1 MPRTRSGEL
10 AHNQMILNKINKLAE
25 AHPVHDYRAM
35 LSACRHAATIATFS
49 LVGMVA
55 PAAVTAQPP
64 NDDGVLVPDAAV
76 PDPVPDPVP
85 EPPAPA
91 PKPPASVAPRERSAS
106 DAKGA
111 PLPGA
116 ESGRIDNHDDDD
128 SMLRIAVRGLL
139 FLPKIAVQVVFAPF
153 RGGVWAYERFQL
165 GARVHDI
172 FFNDEGT
179 IGLYPTVGIESGFGV
194 TVGASFVDRDLFGD
208 GERLSL
214 KAATGGQFRQIY
226 KARLDSGNRLGHRAK
241 IELAGVYELRPKD
254 AFYGI
259 GNDDPEDMDL
269 DPAIET
275 RFRKTKARGT
285 GVVDINV
292 ASDLHVRASE
302 ELTDVTFAN
311 SAEENEAAIDSV
323 YMPSSL
329 VGFGGYRASYTEL
342 ELRWDSRR
350 RGSEWDPDAVRGTG
364 WLLATFAGRS
374 VAIGAGSDYWRYGG
388 EIQRFIHLT
397 TGPRVISARL
407 YGEAVSGKLGDVPFD
422 ELPRLGGKFLLRG
435 YPLDRFRD
443 RVAALGSVEYSWDL
457 ARRISASTFIDV
469 GRVFS
474 TLRDANFEELRI
486 GYGVGLEFH
495 TNRKYVMGLSVASS
509 IDGGIFLNLGFD
521 PAFDTEPRT
530 GRK

>member
-1 MPRTRSGEL
+1 MFLVRRVSIP
-10 AHNQMILNKINKLAE
+10 
-25 AHPVHDYRAM
+25 
-35 LSACRHAATIATFS
+35 TIASFA
-49 LVGMVA
+49 LVVLVPAVVA
-55 PAAVTAQPP
+55 AQPP
-64 NDDGVLVPDAAV
+64 NDDGVIVPDASV
-76 PDPVPDPVP
+76 PDPLTQEPAP
-85 EPPAPA
+85 EPPAPE
-91 PKPPASVAPRERSAS
+91 PPAPSAPELPAPVAPREASAS

-111 PLPGA
+111 PTPGT
-116 ESGRIDNHDDDD
+116 ESGRIDDGDDGD
-128 SMLRIAVRGLL
+128 SVLRIAVRGLL
-139 FLPKIAVQVVFAPF
+139 LLPKIAIQVVFAPI

-165 GARVHDI
+165 GARVHDV

-179 IGLYPTVGIESGFGV
+179 IGLYPTVGVESGFGV
-194 TVGASFVDRDLFGD
+194 TVGASFVDRDLFG
-208 GERLSL
+208 GRERVSL
-214 KAATGGQFRQIY
+214 HAATGGLFRQVY
-226 KARLDSGNRLGHRAK
+226 KAKFVSGNRLGSRAK
-241 IELAGVYELRPKD
+241 IELAGLYELRPTD

-259 GNDDPEDMDL
+259 VNDDPEDMDL
-269 DPAIET
+269 DPATEA

-285 GVVDINV
+285 AVVDINI
-292 ASDLHVRASE
+292 AGDLHARASE
-302 ELTDVTFAN
+302 ELTDVAFEN
-311 SAEENEAAIDSV
+311 SAVGPAIDSL

-350 RGSEWDPDAVRGTG
+350 RGSEWDPDSVRGTG
-364 WLLATFAGRS
+364 WLMASFAGRS
-374 VAIGAGSDYWRYGG
+374 VAVGAGNDYWRYGG
-388 EIQRFIHLT
+388 EVQRFIHLT

-407 YGEAVSGKLGDVPFD
+407 YGEAVSGKPGDVPFD
-422 ELPRLGGKFLLRG
+422 ELPRLGGKSLLRG

-474 TLRDANFEELRI
+474 TLRDASFEELRV

-495 TNRKYVMGLSVASS
+495 TNRSYIMGLSVASS
-509 IDGGIFLNLGFD
+509 IDGGIFLNLAFD